1 MASTQLPEGVS
12 RTWGW
17 LCDPTHPET
26 GLIVRV
32 GDNVVG
38 FLSII
43 ACNPVQCAEPKSCT
57 LMTYS

>member
-1 MASTQLPEGVS
+1 V
-12 RTWGW
+12 GW

-32 GDNVVG
+32 RDDVVDL
-38 FLSII
+38 FII
-43 ACNPVQCAEPKSCT
+43 ACNPVRCVEHKSYT